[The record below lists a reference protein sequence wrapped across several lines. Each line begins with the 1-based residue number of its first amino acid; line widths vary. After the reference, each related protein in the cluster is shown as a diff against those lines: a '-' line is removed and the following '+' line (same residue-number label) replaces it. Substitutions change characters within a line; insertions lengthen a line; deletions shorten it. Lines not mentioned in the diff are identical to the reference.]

1 MATEKTPLDAM
12 LPELDGVRALA
23 IAVVLAHHGS
33 YGIVKGGFVGVDLF
47 FVLSGFLITRL
58 LAREWARNDDVNL
71 LMFFARRALRIVPP
85 LLVALVLAQALG
97 AFDWRVGATPILAFY
112 ANYVDHLRLGTMVHT
127 WSLAVEEQFYLLW
140 PVLFAIAMRLGGGRA
155 VVVIA
160 LAAFLIAVAF
170 RQHCL
175 AVGMDVEMIYRH
187 GLARS
192 DSLAAGCLM
201 ALVDPTRW
209 RQAAAPILYAFL
221 AGFAVLCFV
230 ADHTH
235 WLMLGV
241 GYSLFAIACAVFI
254 AALLA
259 APATCLPK
267 RLAVLPVMSWIGR
280 RSYGIYLYH
289 VPIFVALEPFRE
301 RQNIVN
307 FLVVLAARIAATLVL
322 AELSWRLIEAPVL
335 SLKRYFYPGRPAATL
350 GQAAGPRPAPEKP
363 LA

>member
-1 MATEKTPLDAM
+1 MAAEKSPLDAV

-33 YGIVKGGFVGVDLF
+33 YGVVKGGFVGVDLF

-71 LMFFARRALRIVPP
+71 LMFFARRGLRIVPP
-85 LLVALVLAQALG
+85 LLVALALAAALG
-97 AFDWRVGATPILAFY
+97 SFDWQQGATPILAFY
-112 ANYVDHLRLGTMVHT
+112 ANYVDPLRLGTMVHT

-140 PVLFAIAMRLGGGRA
+140 PVLFAIAMRLGGGRT

-160 LAAFLIAVAF
+160 LLAFLTAVAF

-175 AVGMDVEMIYRH
+175 AAGMDVEMIYRH

-192 DSLAAGCLM
+192 DSLAAGCLV
-201 ALVDPTRW
+201 ALVDPARW
-209 RQAAAPILYAFL
+209 RQAAALILYVFL
-221 AGFAVLCFV
+221 TGLAVLCFV
-230 ADHTH
+230 AEHTH

-241 GYSLFAIACAVFI
+241 GNSLFAIACAVFI

-267 RLAVLPVMSWIGR
+267 RLAVLPFVSWIGR
-280 RSYGIYLYH
+280 RSYGIYLFH

-301 RQNIVN
+301 RQNMIN
-307 FLVVLAARIAATLVL
+307 FLLVQSARIAATLIL

-335 SLKRYFYPGRPAATL
+335 SLKRYFYPERAVDKPSRAGEVR
-350 GQAAGPRPAPEKP
+350 QASEKP